1 MDKLSYP
8 MSLHNHTDFSNF
20 RLRDS
25 INTVEN
31 LIDYAIEL
39 GHSGVA
45 ITEHDTIASSIRA
58 EKYYNK
64 IKKDNPNFKLIRGNE
79 IYLVRNGL
87 TNDNFNKEVDR
98 YFHFILLAKDEIG
111 HQQIREI
118 STRAWMRSWM
128 ARRMRRVPT
137 YYQDLI
143 EIIGS
148 NPGHVIGSTACLGG
162 CLPTQLLRLLEME
175 RGTSK
180 NMAAIELKKKIY
192 IWIEQIQNIFG
203 KDDFYF
209 EMQPSFNKDQI
220 YVNKKLVEL
229 GEEMGIKYI
238 ITNDAHYLKKEDR
251 PIHKAFLNSQQG
263 DREVDD
269 FYATTY
275 LMNDEEIYHY
285 MEESLGEEVIQ
296 KAYRAIEEIRD
307 KCEDYTLLKPLK
319 IPRLNWKRFELTHN
333 KDFYIDRTPYL
344 KKFYESDYSEDR
356 HLACAI
362 INRLEEATKEE
373 DLNNQKTYDE
383 INACLEDTWVS
394 SEVNGSRW
402 SAYFLNL
409 QNIIDSCW
417 DAGTLVGCGRGS
429 GVGFILLYLLGITQI
444 NPLREKAPTFR
455 WRFLNPER
463 VSVLDVDIDIEGG
476 RRADVLKNF
485 RNIYGEDR
493 VANVL
498 TLKTEKSKSA
508 ILTAARG
515 LGIDVDTA
523 QYLSSF
529 IEADRG
535 QLRTLKQTFYGDPE
549 NNIPASSHFRTEME
563 ENYPELWTVAQRIEG
578 LINGCGVHAGGV
590 IFVDEPFTNSTAL
603 MRAPSGEIITQFD
616 LHDAEDTG
624 LIKYDILSVEA
635 LDKIHNCIDLIC
647 NYGYEEREATL
658 KETYEKIV
666 GIYNLERDDHK
677 MWEMCW
683 NHKVQ
688 SLFQMEKQS
697 GIQGIAVMKPTSVDD
712 LAILN
717 SAIRLM
723 ATEKGGEMPVNKLA
737 RFKAYP
743 VDWDYELKKYG
754 LGAEAKEILSPV
766 LSISYGLCIAQ
777 EQFMQL
783 VQLPELGG
791 FNLTWADKLRKS
803 IAKKNPAEYE
813 KLTKEFFEE
822 IEKRGCDKKLCEY
835 TWNVLIAM
843 SKGYGF
849 NLSHTLAYSL
859 IGLQELNLA
868 YRYPT
873 ILWDCACLISDSG
886 GAEKEVEDDTED
898 EVKEEVTYYNEMEDF
913 TDEDNEDDVVNEYD
927 EEDCD
932 GYPATVKVLKDEKKK
947 KKVKST
953 NYGKIAT
960 AIGKMKSEGVNIVAT
975 DINKSSYTFA
985 PDVDNNSIIYGLSGI
1000 TKVGDDL
1007 VHQIM
1012 DNRPYESVED
1022 FLNKV
1027 KVNKP
1032 QMINLIKA
1040 GAFDGIGR
1048 DNDRVKTM
1056 EDYIDMISDKKKRIT
1071 LQNMKML
1078 IEFGLIPVEYDFQCK
1093 VYNYNKY
1100 LKKFKEEDC
1109 YLMNNIAFSFYENNF
1124 DLDLLVLDDLTE
1136 SGFKIKQTDWDKIY
1150 KKQMDI
1156 IRPYIKDNNEKL
1168 LNAVNNKLKQD
1179 MWNKYCIGNI
1189 SSWEMD
1195 AISCYIHEHELIKLK
1210 NNIYGFID
1218 YKNLPEEPEVNYEFK
1233 SKQTGQKIPLF
1244 KIHRIVGTV
1253 LDKDKAKKNITLLTT
1268 SGVVTVKIFGDA
1280 FTHYDKQ
1287 LSERGADGHKHVI
1300 EKSWFSRGN
1309 KIIVTGIRRGDS
1321 FIAKKYKN
1329 TPYHLVELINNIDDM
1344 GYIKTTK
1351 ERADVL

>member
-1 MDKLSYP
+1 MEKLRYP
-8 MSLHNHTDFSNF
+8 GSLHNHTDFSNF

-25 INTVEN
+25 INTVES

-39 GHSGVA
+39 GHEVVA
-45 ITEHDTIASSIRA
+45 ITEHDTIASAVRA

-64 IKKDNPNFKLIRGNE
+64 IKKDNPNFRVLFGNE

-87 TNDNFNKEVDR
+87 TNQNFNKDFDR
-98 YFHFILLAKDEIG
+98 YYHFILIAKDAIG

-118 STRAWMRSWM
+118 STRAWMRSWV

-143 EIIGS
+143 DIIGA

-162 CLPTQLLRLLEME
+162 CLPTQLMRLRDTGAPSMD
-175 RGTSK
+175 
-180 NMAAIELKKKIY
+180 KIK
-192 IWIEQIQNIFG
+192 IWIDQMQKIFG

-209 EMQPSFNKDQI
+209 EMQPSKNKDQI
-220 YVNKKLVEL
+220 YVNNELVKLSDEL
-229 GEEMGIKYI
+229 GIKYI
-238 ITNDAHYLKKEDR
+238 ITTDSHYLKKEDR
-251 PIHKAFLNSQQG
+251 SIHKAFLNAQQG

-275 LMNDEEIYHY
+275 QMSDEEIRSY
-285 MEESLGEEVIQ
+285 MEEELGEEVLQ
-296 KAYRAIEEIRD
+296 KAYQNIIEIKN
-307 KCEDYTLLKPLK
+307 KCKDFTLMKPLK
-319 IPRLNWKRFELTHN
+319 IPRLNWKNVQNLDFIAHQMEIMEQYIPQLHN
-333 KDFYIDRTPYL
+333 FY
-344 KKFYESDYSEDR
+344 FSDYAEDKL
-356 HLACAI
+356 LAEI
-362 INRLEEATKEE
+362 IVERINNNKTLQNKE
-373 DLNNQKTYDE
+373 TYNE

-409 QNIIDSCW
+409 QNIIDVCW
-417 DAGTLVGCGRGS
+417 DAGTLVGPGRGS
-429 GVGFILLYLLGITQI
+429 GVGFILLYLLEITQI
-444 NPLREKAPTFR
+444 NPLRENSPTKR

-476 RRADVLKNF
+476 RRAEVLNRF
-485 RNIYGEDR
+485 REVYGEDR

-535 QLRTLKQTFYGDPE
+535 QLRTLHQTFYGDPD
-549 NNIPASSHFRTEME
+549 NGISASKQFRIEME
-563 ENYPELWTVAQRIEG
+563 ENYPELWKVAQGIEG
-578 LINGCGVHAGGV
+578 LINGMGIHAGGV

-647 NYGYEEREATL
+647 EYGYEKKEPTL

-666 GIYNLERDDHK
+666 GVYNLERTNPE
-677 MWEMCW
+677 MWKMCW
-683 NHKVQ
+683 NHEVM

-697 GIQGIAVMKPTSVDD
+697 GISGIAAMKPTSVDD

-737 RFKAYP
+737 RFKAHP
-743 VDWDYELKKYG
+743 SDWDYELQKYG
-754 LGAEAKEILSPV
+754 LGAEAKEILQPI
-766 LSISYGLCIAQ
+766 LNISYGLCIAQ

-813 KLTKEFFEE
+813 KLTEEYFEKIKE
-822 IEKRGCDKKLCEY
+822 RGCNEQLCKY
-835 TWNVLIAM
+835 VWNVLIAM

-849 NLSHTLAYSL
+849 NLSHTLAYSI

-868 YRYPT
+868 YRYPI
-873 ILWDCACLISDSG
+873 ILWNCACLISDSG
-886 GAEKEVEDDTED
+886 GNEKDGIERE
-898 EVKEEVTYYNEMEDF
+898 NE
-913 TDEDNEDDVVNEYD
+913 EDNRGDNWETFDDVSMGVFQDDISGNEE
-927 EEDCD
+927 EEDISNT
-932 GYPATVKVLKDEKKK
+932 PAKKK
-947 KKVKST
+947 ASKI

-960 AIGKMKSEGVNIVAT
+960 AIGKMKTEGVNIIAT
-975 DINKSSYTFA
+975 DINKSKFTFA
-985 PDVDNNSIIYGLSGI
+985 PDISRNSIIYGLSGI
-1000 TKVGDDL
+1000 TKVGVDL
-1007 VHQIM
+1007 IHQIIN
-1012 DNRPYESVED
+1012 NRPYNSIED
-1022 FLNKV
+1022 FLDKV

-1040 GAFDGIGR
+1040 GAFDSICEG
-1048 DNDRVKTM
+1048 NDRVQAMKN
-1056 EDYIDMISDKKKRIT
+1056 YIDVIADKKKRIT

-1078 IEFGLIPVEYDFQCK
+1078 IDFNLIPKEYDFQCR
-1093 VYNYNKY
+1093 VYNFNKY
-1100 LKKFKEEDC
+1100 LKKNKIDNS
-1109 YLMNNIAFSFYENNF
+1109 YGLDNIALSFYSENF
-1124 DLDLLVLDDLTE
+1124 DMDLLSTSSDYVFT
-1136 SGFKIKQTDWDKIY
+1136 IKQTDWDKIY

-1156 IRPYIKDNNEKL
+1156 IRPYIKEHNEEL
-1168 LNAVNNKLKQD
+1168 LEAVNNRLWDD
-1179 MWNKYCIGNI
+1179 MWNKYCLGNI
-1189 SSWEMD
+1189 SQWEMD
-1195 AISCYIHEHELIKLK
+1195 SISCYVHDHELKNLK
-1210 NNIYGFID
+1210 TGLYGLSD
-1218 YKNLPEEPEVNYEFK
+1218 YAKLPEEPEVNYEFRAK
-1233 SKQTGQKIPLF
+1233 DTGKKIPLF
-1244 KIHRIVGTV
+1244 KIHRIAGTV
-1253 LDKDKAKKNITLLTT
+1253 LDKDKAKKTVTLLTT
-1268 SGVVTVKIFGDA
+1268 TGVVNVKIFGDA

-1287 LSERGADGHKHVI
+1287 ISEKRPDGTKKVI

-1309 KIIVTGIRRGDS
+1309 KIIVTGIRREDN

-1329 TPYHLVELINNIDDM
+1329 TPHHLVELITSIEDN
-1344 GYIKTTK
+1344 GYIKTEL
-1351 ERADVL
+1351 ERIEV

>member
-1 MDKLSYP
+1 MEKLKYP
-8 MSLHNHTDFSNF
+8 GSLHCHTDFSNF

-25 INTVEN
+25 INTVES

-39 GHSGVA
+39 GHEVVA
-45 ITEHDTIASSIRA
+45 ITEHDTIASAVRA

-64 IKKDNPNFKLIRGNE
+64 IKKENPNFRVLFGNE

-87 TNDNFNKEVDR
+87 TNQNFNKDFDR
-98 YFHFILLAKDEIG
+98 YYHCILWAKDAIG

-118 STRAWMRSWM
+118 STRAWMRSWI

-143 EIIGS
+143 DIIGK

-162 CLPTQLLRLLEME
+162 CLPTQLIRLRDTGAPSMD
-175 RGTSK
+175 
-180 NMAAIELKKKIY
+180 KIK
-192 IWIEQIQNIFG
+192 IWIEQMQKIFG
-203 KDDFYF
+203 KEDFYF
-209 EMQPSFNKDQI
+209 EMQPSKNKDQI
-220 YVNKKLVEL
+220 YVNDELIKL
-229 GEEMGIKYI
+229 GEELGIKYI
-238 ITNDAHYLKKEDR
+238 ITTDAHYLKKSDR
-251 PIHKAFLNSQQG
+251 PIHKAFLNAQQG

-275 LMNDEEIYHY
+275 LMNDEEIRSY
-285 MEESLGEEVIQ
+285 MEEKIGEEALQ
-296 KAYRAIEEIRD
+296 KSYENIIEIKN
-307 KCEDYTLLKPLK
+307 KCEDFTLMKPLN
-319 IPRLNWKRFELTHN
+319 IPRLNWKNYNHLANGIWLARIPMLE
-333 KDFYIDRTPYL
+333 
-344 KKFYESDYSEDR
+344 KFVNSPYESDK
-356 HLACAI
+356 HLAHAI
-362 INRLEEATKEE
+362 VDRIYDSPDLQNQEAC
-373 DLNNQKTYDE
+373 DE
-383 INACLEDTWVS
+383 INACLEDTWIS

-409 QNIIDSCW
+409 QNIIDICW
-417 DAGTLVGCGRGS
+417 DAGTLVGAGRGS

-476 RRADVLKNF
+476 RRAEVLNRF
-485 RNIYGEDR
+485 REVYGEDR

-535 QLRTLKQTFYGDPE
+535 QLRTLHQTFYGDPD
-549 NNIPASSHFRTEME
+549 NGISASKQFRIEME
-563 ENYPELWTVAQRIEG
+563 ENYPELWQVAQGIEG
-578 LINGCGVHAGGV
+578 LINGMGIHAGGV
-590 IFVDEPFTNSTAL
+590 IFVDEPFTNTTAL

-635 LDKIHNCIDLIC
+635 LDKIHNCIDLLC
-647 NYGYEEREATL
+647 EYGYEKEEATL

-666 GIYNLERDDHK
+666 GVYNLERTAPE
-677 MWEMCW
+677 MWQKCW
-683 NHKVQ
+683 NHEVM

-697 GIQGIAVMKPTSVDD
+697 GISGIAVMKPTSVDD

-737 RFKAYP
+737 RFKAHP
-743 VDWDYELKKYG
+743 SDWDYELQKYG
-754 LGAEAKEILSPV
+754 LGAEAKKVLEPV
-766 LSISYGLCIAQ
+766 LNISYGLCIAQ

-813 KLTKEFFEE
+813 KLTEEYFEKIKE
-822 IEKRGCDKKLCEY
+822 RGCDEQLCKY
-835 TWNVLIAM
+835 VWNVLIAM

-849 NLSHTLAYSL
+849 NLSHTLAYSI

-868 YRYPT
+868 YRYP
-873 ILWDCACLISDSG
+873 IIFWNCACLISDSG
-886 GAEKEVEDDTED
+886 GNER
-898 EVKEEVTYYNEMEDF
+898 EEIFN
-913 TDEDNEDDVVNEYD
+913 DEDADRNNNEQTFDDVSMGIFEDGANVES
-927 EEDCD
+927 EETDSNN
-932 GYPATVKVLKDEKKK
+932 
-947 KKVKST
+947 ST
-953 NYGKIAT
+953 KTRKASKINYGKIAT
-960 AIGKMKSEGVNIVAT
+960 AIGKMKTEGVNIIAT
-975 DINKSSYTFA
+975 DINKSKFTFS
-985 PDVDNNSIIYGLSGI
+985 PDVNKNSIIYGLSGI
-1000 TKVGDDL
+1000 TKVGVDL
-1007 VHQIM
+1007 IHQIIE
-1012 DNRPYESVED
+1012 NRPYTSIED

-1040 GAFDGIGR
+1040 GAFDNICKG
-1048 DNDRVKTM
+1048 NDRVQAMK
-1056 EDYIDMISDKKKRIT
+1056 DYIDVIADKKKRIT

-1078 IEFGLIPVEYDFQCK
+1078 IDFKLIPKEYEFQCK
-1093 VYNYNKY
+1093 VYNFNKY
-1100 LKKFKEEDC
+1100 LKKHKVDNL
-1109 YLMNNIAFSFYENNF
+1109 YGLDNIALAFYSNNF
-1124 DLDLLVLDDLTE
+1124 DMDLLSTSTDYVFT
-1136 SGFKIKQTDWDKIY
+1136 IKQTDWDKIY

-1156 IRPYIKDNNEKL
+1156 IRPFIKEHNEEL
-1168 LNAVNNKLKQD
+1168 LESVNNRLWQD
-1179 MWNKYCIGNI
+1179 MWNKYCLGNL
-1189 SSWEMD
+1189 SQWEMD
-1195 AISCYIHEHELIKLK
+1195 SISCYVHEHELKNLK
-1210 NNIYGFID
+1210 NGLYGLSD
-1218 YKNLPEEPEVNYEFK
+1218 YAKLPEQPEVNYEFK
-1233 SKQTGQKIPLF
+1233 AKDTGKKIPLF
-1244 KIHRIVGTV
+1244 KIHRIAGTV
-1253 LDKDKAKKNITLLTT
+1253 LDKDKAKKTVTLLTT
-1268 SGVVTVKIFGDA
+1268 TGVVDVKIFGDA

-1287 LSERGADGHKHVI
+1287 LSEKRPDGTKKVI

-1309 KIIVTGIRRGDS
+1309 KIIVTGIRRENN

-1329 TPYHLVELINNIDDM
+1329 TPHHLVELITSIEDN
-1344 GYIKTTK
+1344 GYIKTEL
-1351 ERADVL
+1351 ERAEV

>member
-1 MDKLSYP
+1 MGDLKYP
-8 MSLHNHTDFSNF
+8 GSLHNHTDFSNF

-25 INTVEN
+25 INTVES
-31 LIDYAIEL
+31 LINYAVEL
-39 GHSGVA
+39 GHEVVA
-45 ITEHDTIASSIRA
+45 ITEHDTIASAVRA

-64 IKKDNPNFKLIRGNE
+64 IKKDNPNFKVILGNE

-87 TNDNFNKEVDR
+87 TNDNFNKDIDR

-111 HQQIREI
+111 HRQIREI

-143 EIIGS
+143 DIIGS

-162 CLPTQLLRLLEME
+162 CLPVQLIRLRDTGAPSMD
-175 RGTSK
+175 K
-180 NMAAIELKKKIY
+180 LK
-192 IWIEQIQNIFG
+192 IWIGQMQEIFG
-203 KDDFYF
+203 KEDFYF
-209 EMQPSFNKDQI
+209 EMQPSKNKDQI
-220 YVNKKLVEL
+220 YVNNELIKLGDEL
-229 GEEMGIKYI
+229 GVKCI

-251 PIHKAFLNSQQG
+251 PIHKAFLNAQQG

-275 LMNDEEIYHY
+275 LMNDEEIRDY
-285 MEESLGEEVIQ
+285 MEKEVGEEVLQ
-296 KAYRAIEEIRD
+296 KSYQNIIEIKN
-307 KCEDYTLLKPLK
+307 KCKDFTLMKPLN
-319 IPRLNWKRFELTHN
+319 IPRLNWKYYKVDPNELQFWSD
-333 KDFYIDRTPYL
+333 KIPYL
-344 KKFYESDYSEDR
+344 KTFLESEYDEDR
-356 HLACAI
+356 HLAYAI
-362 INRLEEATKEE
+362 VDRLVNSAIEE
-373 DLNNQKTYDE
+373 DLWNQKTADE

-476 RRADVLKNF
+476 RRTEVLSNF
-485 RNIYGEDR
+485 RNIYGNDR

-535 QLRTLKQTFYGDPE
+535 QLRTLHQTFYGDPD
-549 NNIPASSHFRTEME
+549 NGISASKQFRIEME
-563 ENYPELWTVAQRIEG
+563 ENYPELWRVAQGIEG

-590 IFVDEPFTNSTAL
+590 IFVDEPFTDSTAL

-647 NYGYEEREATL
+647 DYGYEKREATL

-666 GIYNLERDDHK
+666 GIYNLERDDPK

-737 RFKAYP
+737 RFKAHP
-743 VDWDYELKKYG
+743 IDWDYELKKYG
-754 LGAEAKEILSPV
+754 LGEEAKKVLAPV
-766 LSISYGLCIAQ
+766 LNISYGLCIAQ

-813 KLTKEFFEE
+813 KLTKEYFEE
-822 IEKRGCDKKLCEY
+822 IAKRGCDEQLCKY

-868 YRYPT
+868 FRYPT

-886 GAEKEVEDDTED
+886 GAEN
-898 EVKEEVTYYNEMEDF
+898 KEEEEEKEEKIIEEVFYDDMEDF
-913 TDEDNEDDVVNEYD
+913 TTEEDNEDEEEVVTTKE
-927 EEDCD
+927 
-932 GYPATVKVLKDEKKK
+932 EKKK
-947 KKVKST
+947 KKAKTT

-960 AIGKMKSEGVNIVAT
+960 AIGKMKSEGIKIVAT
-975 DINKSSYTFA
+975 DINRSQYTFA
-985 PDVDNNSIIYGLSGI
+985 PDVKNNTIMYGLSGI
-1000 TKVGDDL
+1000 TKVGTDL
-1007 VHQIM
+1007 VYKIM
-1012 DNRPYESVED
+1012 ENRPYESIED

-1032 QMINLIKA
+1032 QMVNLIKA
-1040 GAFDGIGR
+1040 GAFDSICR
-1048 DNDRVKTM
+1048 DNDRIKAM
-1056 EDYIDMISDKKKRIT
+1056 EDYIDLIADKKKRIT

-1078 IEFGLIPVEYDFQCK
+1078 IDFQLIPGEYDFQCR

-1100 LKKFKEEDC
+1100 LKKFKEETY
-1109 YLMNNIAFSFYENNF
+1109 YLMNNIAFSFYEKNF
-1124 DLDLLVLDDLTE
+1124 DLDLLVLDDSTE

-1156 IRPYIKDNNEKL
+1156 IRPYIKEHNQEL
-1168 LNAVNNKLKQD
+1168 LEAVNSRLVQD
-1179 MWNKYCIGNI
+1179 MWDKYCKGNI

-1195 AISCYIHEHELIKLK
+1195 AISCYIHRHELAHLR
-1210 NNIYGFID
+1210 NDAYGFVD
-1218 YKNLPEEPEVNYEFK
+1218 YKKLPEEPEVSYEFR
-1233 SKQTGQKIPLF
+1233 SKQTGKKVPLF
-1244 KIHRIVGTV
+1244 KIHRIAGTV
-1253 LDKDKAKKNITLLTT
+1253 LDKDKAKKSVTLLTST
-1268 SGVVTVKIFGDA
+1268 GVVTVKIFGDA

-1287 LSERGADGHKHVI
+1287 LSERGSDGHKHVI

-1309 KIIVTGIRRGDS
+1309 KIIVTGIRRGDT
-1321 FIAKKYKN
+1321 FLAKKYKN
-1329 TPYHLVELINNIDDM
+1329 TPYHLVELINDINES
-1344 GYIKTTK
+1344 GYISTTK
-1351 ERADVL
+1351 DRVEVE

>member
-1 MDKLSYP
+1 MDKLKYEL
-8 MSLHNHTDFSNF
+8 SLHNHTDFSNF

-25 INTVEN
+25 INTVES

-45 ITEHDTIASSIRA
+45 ITEHDTIASHIRA

-64 IKKDNPNFKLIRGNE
+64 IKKDHPNFKLIRGNE

-87 TNDNFNKEVDR
+87 NAQNYKKETDR
-98 YFHFILLAKDEIG
+98 YFHFILIAKDLEG
-111 HQQIREI
+111 HKQIREV
-118 STRAWMRSWM
+118 SSRAWMRSYV

-143 EIIGS
+143 DIIGS
-148 NPGHVIGSTACLGG
+148 NPGHVIGCTACLGG
-162 CLPTQLLRLLEME
+162 CLPTQLLRNRDTGAPSMDLIK
-175 RGTSK
+175 R
-180 NMAAIELKKKIY
+180 
-192 IWIEQIQNIFG
+192 WIVQIQNIFG

-220 YVNKKLVEL
+220 YVNHKLVEL
-229 GEEMGIKYI
+229 GAEFGIKYI

-275 LMNDEEIYHY
+275 LMSDEEIRSF
-285 MEESLGEEVIQ
+285 MKEEMGEEVLQ
-296 KAYRAIEEIRD
+296 SAYRAIKEIRD
-307 KCEDYTLLKPLK
+307 KCEDYSLMKPLK
-319 IPRLNWKRFELTHN
+319 IPRLNWKNFSLNGIETGIWCD
-333 KDFYIDRTPYL
+333 KIPYL
-344 KKFYESDYSEDR
+344 QKFLLSEYPEDR
-356 HLACAI
+356 KLAEAI
-362 INRLEEATKEE
+362 IERIKDDETLH
-373 DLNNQKTYDE
+373 NQETYDE

-409 QNIIDSCW
+409 QNIIDACW

-444 NPLREKAPTFR
+444 NPLREKSQTKR

-476 RRADVLKNF
+476 RRAEVLKSF
-485 RNIYGEDR
+485 RQIYGEDR

-508 ILTAARG
+508 IQTACRG
-515 LGIDVDTA
+515 LGIDNDIA
-523 QYLSSF
+523 AYLSSF
-529 IEADRG
+529 IQADRG
-535 QLRTLKQTFYGDPE
+535 QLRSLKQTFYGDPD
-549 NNIPASSHFRTEME
+549 NGMSASSQFKIEME
-563 ENYPELWTVAQRIEG
+563 ENYPEVWRVAQGIEG
-578 LINGCGVHAGGV
+578 LINGCGIHAGGV
-590 IFVDEPFTNSTAL
+590 IFVDEPFTESTAL
-603 MRAPSGEIITQFD
+603 MRAPKGEIITQFD

-647 NYGYEEREATL
+647 EYGYEKREATL
-658 KETYEKIV
+658 KETYEKII
-666 GIYNLERDDHK
+666 GIYNLERDSRE

-683 NHKVQ
+683 NHKVM

-697 GIQGIAVMKPTSVDD
+697 GISGIAAMKPTSVDD

-737 RFKAYP
+737 RFKAHP
-743 VDWDYELKKYG
+743 SDWDYELKKYG
-754 LGAEAKEILSPV
+754 LGAEAKEILEPV
-766 LSISYGLCIAQ
+766 LNVSYGLCIAQ

-803 IAKKNPAEYE
+803 IAKKNPAEYD
-813 KLTKEFFEE
+813 KLTDEYFKTIKEKGLNEQ
-822 IEKRGCDKKLCEY
+822 LCTY
-835 TWNVLIAM
+835 VWNVLIAM

-886 GAEKEVEDDTED
+886 GAEKEDEDDEETNRED
-898 EVKEEVTYYNEMEDF
+898 TGETFDDVSMGIF
-913 TDEDNEDDVVNEYD
+913 TDDIDD
-927 EEDCD
+927 EEEDSNVSD
-932 GYPATVKVLKDEKKK
+932 NKPKKK
-947 KKVKST
+947 TAKTT

-960 AIGKMKSEGVNIVAT
+960 AIGKMGQEGVTIVAT
-975 DINKSSYTFA
+975 DINQSKYTFS
-985 PDVDNNSIIYGLSGI
+985 PDINNNRIIYGLSGI
-1000 TKVGDDL
+1000 TKVGDDI
-1007 VHQIM
+1007 VKQIM
-1012 DNRPYESVED
+1012 EQRPYDSIED

-1027 KVNKP
+1027 KINKP
-1032 QMINLIKA
+1032 QMVNLIKS
-1040 GAFDGIGR
+1040 GAFDRLYGG
-1048 DNDRVKTM
+1048 DRIKAMNV
-1056 EDYIDMISDKKKRIT
+1056 YIDLVADKKKRIT

-1078 IEFGLIPVEYDFQCK
+1078 IDFNLIPEEYSFQCK
-1093 VYNYNKY
+1093 VYNFNKY
-1100 LKKFKEEDC
+1100 LKKFKMDS
-1109 YLMNNIAFSFYENNF
+1109 YYQLNQIAFTFYEKNF
-1124 DLDLLVLDDLTE
+1124 DLDLLNPYQKDDII
-1136 SGFKIKQTDWDKIY
+1136 FIIKQTDWDKIY

-1156 IRPYIKDNNEKL
+1156 IRPYIQKNNEEL
-1168 LNAVNNKLKQD
+1168 LNKVNNRLRQD
-1179 MWNKYCIGNI
+1179 MWDKYCLGNI
-1189 SSWEMD
+1189 SQWEMD
-1195 AISCYIHEHELIKLK
+1195 SISCYIHEHELKKLK
-1210 NNIYGFID
+1210 NSFYGLSE
-1218 YKNLPEEPEVNYEFK
+1218 YNKLPEEPIVNYEFR
-1233 SKQTGQKIPLF
+1233 SKDTGQKIPLF
-1244 KIHRIVGTV
+1244 KICRIAGTV
-1253 LDKDKAKKNITLLTT
+1253 LDKDKNKKMVTLLTND
-1268 SGVVTVKIFGDA
+1268 SVVTVKIFGDA
-1280 FTHYDKQ
+1280 FTHYDRQ
-1287 LSERGADGHKHVI
+1287 ISEKRPDGTKKVI
-1300 EKSWFSRGN
+1300 EKSWLSRGN
-1309 KIIVTGIRRGDS
+1309 KIIVTGIRRDDN

-1329 TPYHLVELINNIDDM
+1329 TPHHLVELITSIDEN
-1344 GYIKTTK
+1344 GYIKTQT
-1351 ERADVL
+1351 ERIES

>member
-1 MDKLSYP
+1 MG
-8 MSLHNHTDFSNF
+8 HT
-20 RLRDS
+20 
-25 INTVEN
+25 VC
-31 LIDYAIEL
+31 
-39 GHSGVA
+39 A

-64 IKKDNPNFKLIRGNE
+64 VKKEHPEFKLIRGNE

-87 TNDNFNKEVDR
+87 NANNYNKDTDR
-98 YFHFILLAKDEIG
+98 YYHFIILAKDSVG
-111 HQQIREI
+111 AQQIREI
-118 STRAWMRSWM
+118 STRAWNRSYV

-143 EIIGS
+143 DIIGK
-148 NPGHVIGSTACLGG
+148 NPGHVIGCTACLGG
-162 CLPTQLLRLLEME
+162 CLPTQLIRNRDTGAPSMDLIKR
-175 RGTSK
+175 
-180 NMAAIELKKKIY
+180 
-192 IWIEQIQNIFG
+192 WIVQMQNIFG

-220 YVNKKLVEL
+220 YVNHKLVEL
-229 GEEMGIKYI
+229 GAEFGIKYI

-263 DREVDD
+263 DREIDD

-275 LMNDEEIYHY
+275 LMSDEEIREY
-285 MEESLGEEVIQ
+285 MEKEMGEEVLQ
-296 KAYRAIEEIRD
+296 SAYQTILEIKD
-307 KCEDYTLLKPLK
+307 KCEDYSLMKPLN

-333 KDFYIDRTPYL
+333 KDFYIDKIPYL

-362 INRLEEATKEE
+362 INRLEEATEEE

-383 INACLEDTWVS
+383 INACLEDTWIS

-444 NPLREKAPTFR
+444 NPLREKSQTKR

-485 RNIYGEDR
+485 RKVYGEDR

-535 QLRTLKQTFYGDPE
+535 QLRTLKQTFYGDPD
-549 NNIPASSHFRTEME
+549 NGISASKQFRIEME
-563 ENYPELWTVAQRIEG
+563 ENYPELWKVAQGIEG
-578 LINGCGVHAGGV
+578 LINGCGIHAGGV

-603 MRAPSGEIITQFD
+603 MRAPSGEIMTQFD

-624 LIKYDILSVEA
+624 LIKYDVLSIEA
-635 LDKIHNCIDLIC
+635 LDKIHNCLDLLC
-647 NYGYEEREATL
+647 DYGYVEREKTL
-658 KETYEKIV
+658 KDTYEKVV
-666 GIYNLERDDHK
+666 GIYNLEREAPE
-677 MWEMCW
+677 MWKMCW
-683 NHKVQ
+683 EHKVS

-697 GIQGIAVMKPTSVDD
+697 GISGIAAMKPTSVDD

-737 RFKAYP
+737 RFKAHP
-743 VDWDYELKKYG
+743 SDWDYELKKYG
-754 LGAEAKEILSPV
+754 LGAEAKEILEPV
-766 LSISYGLCIAQ
+766 LGVSYGLCIAQ

-813 KLTKEFFEE
+813 KLTEEYFKVTKE
-822 IEKRGCDKKLCEY
+822 KGCDENLCKY
-835 TWNVLIAM
+835 VWNVLIAM
-843 SKGYGF
+843 SRGYGF

-859 IGLQELNLA
+859 VGLQELNLA
-868 YRYPT
+868 YKYPT
-873 ILWDCACLISDSG
+873 IMWDCACLIADSG
-886 GAEKEVEDDTED
+886 GAEKVEEED
-898 EVKEEVTYYNEMEDF
+898 EDVAIVEESYDSSIGIF
-913 TDEDNEDDVVNEYD
+913 DEIEEEEE
-927 EEDCD
+927 EEDIED
-932 GYPATVKVLKDEKKK
+932 SKVTKKK
-947 KKVKST
+947 KANKV

-960 AIGKMKSEGVNIVAT
+960 AIGKMSSEGINIEAT
-975 DINKSSYTFA
+975 DINKSKYTFA
-985 PDVDNNSIIYGLSGI
+985 PDVEHNKIIYGLSGI
-1000 TKVGDDL
+1000 NKVGDDI
-1007 VHQIM
+1007 VKQIIE
-1012 DNRPYESVED
+1012 NRPYNSISD
-1022 FLNKV
+1022 FINKV
-1027 KVNKP
+1027 KINKP
-1032 QMINLIKA
+1032 QMVNLIKS
-1040 GAFDGIGR
+1040 GAFDNLYGG
-1048 DNDRVKTM
+1048 DRIKAM
-1056 EDYIDMISDKKKRIT
+1056 GEYIDLISDKKKRIT

-1078 IEFGLIPVEYDFQCK
+1078 MEFNLIPSEYDFQCR
-1093 VYNYNKY
+1093 VYNFNKY
-1100 LKKFKEEDC
+1100 LKKFKVDN
-1109 YLMNNIAFSFYENNF
+1109 YYGLNNIALNFYSNNF
-1124 DLDLLVLDDLTE
+1124 DMDLLTPAENEFIFL
-1136 SGFKIKQTDWDKIY
+1136 IKQTDWDKIY

-1156 IRPYIKDNNEKL
+1156 IRPFIQKNNEEL
-1168 LNAVNNKLKQD
+1168 LNSVNVRLRNDLWD
-1179 MWNKYCIGNI
+1179 KYCEGNI
-1189 SSWEMD
+1189 SKWEMD
-1195 AISCYIHEHELIKLK
+1195 SISCYIHEHELKKLK
-1210 NNIYGFID
+1210 NGLYGLSD
-1218 YKNLPEEPEVNYEFK
+1218 YSKLSEEPEVSYEFRAK
-1233 SKQTGQKIPLF
+1233 DTGKKIPLF
-1244 KIHRIVGTV
+1244 KIHRIAGTV
-1253 LDKDKAKKNITLLTT
+1253 LDKDKAKKTVTLLTT

-1287 LSERGADGHKHVI
+1287 ISEKRPDGTKKVV
-1300 EKSWFSRGN
+1300 EKSWLSRGN
-1309 KIIVTGIRRGDS
+1309 KIIVTGIRREDN

-1329 TPYHLVELINNIDDM
+1329 TPHHLVELITSIND
-1344 GYIKTTK
+1344 GYIKTQT
-1351 ERADVL
+1351 ERVEE

>member
-1 MDKLSYP
+1 MEKLKYEL
-8 MSLHNHTDFSNF
+8 SLHNHTDFSNF

-25 INTVEN
+25 INTVES

-45 ITEHDTIASSIRA
+45 ITEHDTIASHIRA

-64 IKKDNPNFKLIRGNE
+64 VKEKHPEFKLIRGNE

-87 TNDNFNKEVDR
+87 NSDNFKKETDR
-98 YFHFILLAKDEIG
+98 YFHFILIAKDLEG
-111 HQQIREI
+111 HRQIREV
-118 STRAWMRSWM
+118 SSRAWMRSYI

-143 EIIGS
+143 DIIGS
-148 NPGHVIGSTACLGG
+148 NPGHVIGCTACLGG
-162 CLPTQLLRLLEME
+162 CLPTQLIRNRDSGAPSMDLIKR
-175 RGTSK
+175 
-180 NMAAIELKKKIY
+180 
-192 IWIEQIQNIFG
+192 WIVQMQNIFG

-220 YVNKKLVEL
+220 YVNHKLVEL
-229 GEEMGIKYI
+229 GTEFGIKYI

-275 LMNDEEIYHY
+275 LMSDEEIRKY
-285 MEESLGEEVIQ
+285 MEKEMGEEVLQ
-296 KAYRAIEEIRD
+296 SAYQTILEIKD
-307 KCEDYTLLKPLK
+307 KCEDYSLMKPLN

-333 KDFYIDRTPYL
+333 KDFYIDKIPYL

-362 INRLEEATKEE
+362 INRLEEATEE
-373 DLNNQKTYDE
+373 EGLNNQKTYDE

-429 GVGFILLYLLGITQI
+429 GVGFILLYILGITQI
-444 NPLREKAPTFR
+444 NPLREKSQTKR

-485 RNIYGEDR
+485 RKVYGEDR

-529 IEADRG
+529 IQADRG
-535 QLRTLKQTFYGDPE
+535 QLRTLKQTFYGDPD
-549 NNIPASSHFRTEME
+549 NGFSASTQFRIEME
-563 ENYPELWTVAQRIEG
+563 ENYPELWKVAQGIEG
-578 LINGCGVHAGGV
+578 LINGCGIHAGGV

-603 MRAPSGEIITQFD
+603 MRAPSGEIMTQFD
-616 LHDAEDTG
+616 LHDAEATG
-624 LIKYDILSVEA
+624 LIKYDVLSIEA

-647 NYGYEEREATL
+647 EYGYEEREKTL

-666 GIYNLERDDHK
+666 GIYNLERDNLE
-677 MWEMCW
+677 MWKMCW
-683 NHKVQ
+683 RHEVS

-697 GIQGIAVMKPTSVDD
+697 GISGIAAMKPTSVDD

-737 RFKAYP
+737 RFKAHP
-743 VDWDYELKKYG
+743 SDWDYELRKYG
-754 LGAEAKEILSPV
+754 LDEKAKKILEPV
-766 LSISYGLCIAQ
+766 LGVSYGLCIAQ

-813 KLTKEFFEE
+813 KLTEEYFQTIKE
-822 IEKRGCDKKLCEY
+822 KGCDEKLCTY
-835 TWNVLIAM
+835 VWNVLIAM
-843 SKGYGF
+843 SRGYGF

-859 IGLQELNLA
+859 VGLQELNLA
-868 YRYPT
+868 FKYPK
-873 ILWDCACLISDSG
+873 ILWDCACLIADSG
-886 GAEKEVEDDTED
+886 GAEKEEEKEEENEVVEEIFDSSIGNFEEDD
-898 EVKEEVTYYNEMEDF
+898 
-913 TDEDNEDDVVNEYD
+913 D
-927 EEDCD
+927 EEEEIEEE
-932 GYPATVKVLKDEKKK
+932 TKTSKK
-947 KKVKST
+947 KKVSKV

-960 AIGKMKSEGVNIVAT
+960 AIGKMSSEGIKIEAT
-975 DINKSSYTFA
+975 DINKSRYTFS
-985 PDVDNNSIIYGLSGI
+985 PNVEENKIIYGLSGI
-1000 TKVGDDL
+1000 NKVGDEI
-1007 VHQIM
+1007 VKQII
-1012 DNRPYESVED
+1012 DNRPYSSIED
-1022 FLNKV
+1022 FLDKV

-1032 QMINLIKA
+1032 QMVNLIKS
-1040 GAFDGIGR
+1040 GAFDSLYRGR
-1048 DNDRVKTM
+1048 RIEAM
-1056 EDYIDMISDKKKRIT
+1056 EKYIDLISDKKKRIT

-1078 IEFGLIPVEYDFQCK
+1078 IDFNLIPIDYEFQCR
-1093 VYNYNKY
+1093 VFNYNKY
-1100 LKKFKEEDC
+1100 LKKFKDGIY
-1109 YLMNNIAFSFYENNF
+1109 YLMNQIAFNFYEQNF
-1124 DLDLLVLDDLTE
+1124 NIDLLIPAE
-1136 SGFKIKQTDWDKIY
+1136 GEFIFKIKQTDWDKIY

-1156 IRPYIKDNNEKL
+1156 IRPYIQSNNEQL
-1168 LNAVNNKLKQD
+1168 LNAVNKKLEQD
-1179 MWNKYCIGNI
+1179 LWDKYCEGSI
-1189 SSWEMD
+1189 SKWEMD
-1195 AISCYIHEHELIKLK
+1195 SISCYIHEHELSKVK
-1210 NNIYGFID
+1210 TGFYGFAD
-1218 YKNLPEEPEVNYEFK
+1218 YSKLSEEPEVSYEFT
-1233 SKQTGQKIPLF
+1233 SKQTGKKIPLF
-1244 KIHRIVGTV
+1244 KIHRIIGTV
-1253 LDKDKAKKNITLLTT
+1253 LDKDKAKKTVTLLTT

-1287 LSERGADGHKHVI
+1287 ISEKGADGVKHVI
-1300 EKSWFSRGN
+1300 EKSWLSRGN
-1309 KIIVTGIRRGDS
+1309 KIIVTGIRRDS
-1321 FIAKKYKN
+1321 DFICKKYKN
-1329 TPYHLVELINNIDDM
+1329 TPYHLVELITSIDN
-1344 GYIKTTK
+1344 GYIKTQS
-1351 ERADVL
+1351 ERIEL